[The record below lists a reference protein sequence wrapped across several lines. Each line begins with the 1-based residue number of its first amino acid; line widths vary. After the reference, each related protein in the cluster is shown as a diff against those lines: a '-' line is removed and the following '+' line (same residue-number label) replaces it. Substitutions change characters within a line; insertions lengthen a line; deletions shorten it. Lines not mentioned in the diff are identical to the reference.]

1 MKSKRILLHICI
13 LVLAII
19 SMGAGMYVAYH
30 ESRGYYEDYEYYYT
44 YDYSKD
50 VESVLYYGYV
60 ENTLRTKYGNADKV
74 LIEDKERGN
83 VTVGDIWEI
92 FEDKYG
98 YYYSSGA
105 YTNYADWEEF
115 EVSWEYSE
123 QDAGTLYEIDYD
135 LMKTYKKQWKKDK
148 TNKNLKDEYTYYS
161 KKCGLVN
168 EYAELVEQ
176 LLWGMGEN
184 GEVINDI
191 DINTLLDNA
200 YPSIN
205 SGLVYYVEYKAGG
218 NKQVIS
224 NVPSEMYFESENI
237 VDLVKKE
244 AGKSVQKELLYGNL
258 ELEALPLNAI
268 DFLKKADK
276 FYTAID
282 TNDTSAH
289 YNNYIQRIEK
299 QKAEEP
305 TEQEI
310 EAIKKK
316 EIACVV
322 IIVISLIIAFILYV
336 ILMIMAGHREKGDE
350 PQIYKSDRIWL
361 DLFVAIVVVIY
372 SIVAWIVIDTYEYGY
387 LRASAIMFVAI
398 ALPAIEAAIWVSE
411 SLMRRIKTKSLMQTT
426 LMGKI
431 WKCIVSIA
439 KKIKKIV
446 YKALENMNVT
456 IKVLIV
462 GGLFIIWEFINSFL
476 SYGHGLSGVIIQV
489 ILATVII
496 CAIVWYY
503 FYEIKKI
510 KEGAV
515 KIAQGDIDYKI
526 EEDMKFFSNKKLKE
540 SVNSIGDGLNDAV
553 VDSLKNERMKT
564 ELIANV
570 SHDLKTPL
578 TSIINYVDLLKTE
591 GLDSENAAKYLDVL
605 DKKSQRLKNL
615 TEDLVEV
622 SKLNSGAVSLQLE
635 KIDIVQL
642 VKQSLGEYAEKFQ
655 ERKLQ
660 VVKNIQQEPIYVMAD
675 GSKTW
680 RLFENLYQNVYKYAM
695 PGTRVYIDIKQEYGK
710 VVVSVKNISE
720 GPLNFSADEL
730 MERFVRGDVSRTTE
744 GSGLGLSIARSIAER
759 QKGSMNIVLDGD
771 LFKVEIMINLINQ

>member
-19 SMGAGMYVAYH
+19 SMGAGAYVAYH

-44 YDYSKD
+44 YEYSKD
-50 VESVLYYGYV
+50 VENVLYYGYV

-83 VTVGDIWEI
+83 VTVGDVWEI
-92 FEDKYG
+92 FQDKYG

-105 YTNYADWEEF
+105 YTNYADWDDFEE
-115 EVSWEYSE
+115 SWEYAE
-123 QDAGTLYEIDYD
+123 QEAGPLYEIDYD

-161 KKCGLVN
+161 KKCGLVD

-205 SGLVYYVEYKAGG
+205 SGLVYYLEYKVDG

-224 NVPSEMYFESENI
+224 NVPNETYFNSENI
-237 VDLVKKE
+237 VDLLKKE
-244 AGKSVQKELLYGNL
+244 AGKSVQKEPLYGNL

-276 FYTAID
+276 FYIAID
-282 TNDTSAH
+282 TSDTSAH

-299 QKAEEP
+299 QKAEEL
-305 TEQEI
+305 TENEM

-322 IIVISLIIAFILYV
+322 IIVISLIIAFVLYV
-336 ILMIMAGHREKGDE
+336 ILMVMAGHREKGDE
-350 PQIYKSDRIWL
+350 AQLYKSDRIWL
-361 DLFVAIVVVIY
+361 DLFVAIAVVIY
-372 SIVAWIVIDTYEYGY
+372 VILAWFVIDTYEYGY
-387 LRASAIMFVAI
+387 LRVSAIMFAVI
-398 ALPAIEAAIWVSE
+398 ALPAIEAVIWVSE
-411 SLMRRIKTKSLMQTT
+411 SLMRRIKTKSFIQTT
-426 LMGKI
+426 LIGKI
-431 WKCIVSIA
+431 WKRVVIIA
-439 KKIKKIV
+439 KKIKKMV
-446 YKALENMNVT
+446 HKALENMNVT

-462 GGLFIIWEFINSFL
+462 GGLFIIWELINSFL

-489 ILATVII
+489 ILATILV

-510 KEGAV
+510 KEGAE

-540 SVNSIGDGLNDAV
+540 SINSIGDGLNDAV

-578 TSIINYVDLLKTE
+578 TSIINYVDLLKNE
-591 GLDSENAAKYLDVL
+591 GLDSENAEKYLDVL
-605 DKKSQRLKNL
+605 DMKSQRLKHL

-642 VKQSLGEYAEKFQ
+642 VKQSLGEYAEKFT

-660 VVKNIQQEPIYVMAD
+660 VIKTIQQEPIYVMAD
-675 GSKTW
+675 GSRTW

-695 PGTRVYIDIKQEYGK
+695 PGTRVYIEIKQEYGK
-710 VVVSVKNISE
+710 AVISVKNISE

-759 QKGSMNIVLDGD
+759 QNGRMNIVLDGD
-771 LFKVEIMINLINQ
+771 LFKVEIEMNLINQ